1 MTRGGYLKIALFIF
15 IGILTGLA
23 FAGFRAGDYRHASI
37 VIKKGE
43 AAKPL
48 YVGSYR
54 GRQVIALSAKNLQS
68 AKDIEIKMD
77 GAVVQSWYPPVIK
90 MPYSKWMN
98 VEGGRFG
105 GVDFGKRLPLY
116 LIADNRKG
124 CGEIEIVDLSDG
136 SLIQRVHVMSG
147 GSDDRHH

>member
-1 MTRGGYLKIALFIF
+1 MHAGYLKAALFVLAGVF
-15 IGILTGLA
+15 TGVM
-23 FAGFRAGDYRHASI
+23 FAGFKVQDYQHASI
-37 VIKKGE
+37 VIRKGE

-48 YVGSYR
+48 YISDYR

-77 GAVVQSWYPPVIK
+77 GAVVQSWYPPAVK
-90 MPYSKWMN
+90 MPYNKWMD
-98 VEGGRFG
+98 VEGGRFR
-105 GVDFGKRLPLY
+105 GVDSGKRLPLY

-136 SLIQRVHVMSG
+136 SLIQRVHVMRG
-147 GSDDRHH
+147 GSNDRHH